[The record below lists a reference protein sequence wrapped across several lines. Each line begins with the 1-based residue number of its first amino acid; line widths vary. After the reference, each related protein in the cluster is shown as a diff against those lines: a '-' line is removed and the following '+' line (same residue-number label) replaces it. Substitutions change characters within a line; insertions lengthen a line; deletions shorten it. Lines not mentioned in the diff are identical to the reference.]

1 MREQKGG
8 AGGQSAG
15 HKDPCSHRLCWAM
28 ALQGVGEDAQRLT
41 SVILSCDQ
49 PRDHKEHIS
58 KQVQKP
64 VSYFNQ
70 GVLVVEVFINQKA

>member
-1 MREQKGG
+1 MVSQQATRIPAATGL
-8 AGGQSAG
+8 AG
-15 HKDPCSHRLCWAM
+15 LW

-70 GVLVVEVFINQKA
+70 RVLVVEVCINQKA